1 MTSSN
6 RAEVRAIIKNSSEI
20 GKTSTETFKMM
31 HTTA

>member
-6 RAEVRAIIKNSSEI
+6 RAKVRAIIKFSSDI
-20 GKTSTETFKMM
+20 GKTPTETFKMM